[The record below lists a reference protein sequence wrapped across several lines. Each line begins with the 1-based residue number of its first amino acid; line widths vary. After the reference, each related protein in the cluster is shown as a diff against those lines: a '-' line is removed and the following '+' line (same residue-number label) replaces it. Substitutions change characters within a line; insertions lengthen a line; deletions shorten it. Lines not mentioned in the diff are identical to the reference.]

1 MLSLTQGETR
11 NILVELTITHRERG
25 RGTHSII
32 IEIDNWMDRME
43 RERQLIGI
51 F

>member
-11 NILVELTITHRERG
+11 NILVELTITHREK
-25 RGTHSII
+25 GTHSII